1 MIATLELKNRHT
13 AFRASQAGVLS
24 VLNRVNLE
32 KDGGKKIT
40 IFRFILAHSGNGEDF
55 LEIDF
60 ECVCSLI

>member
-32 KDGGKKIT
+32 KDGEKK
-40 IFRFILAHSGNGEDF
+40 
-55 LEIDF
+55 
-60 ECVCSLI
+60 SLFSASFWYTQVMEKISWK